1 MNAQNNANFSFSSP
15 FPTMASFGHP
25 PPAQPEDPNSPALF
39 KENVKTVQSQ
49 INFVR
54 TLAHQALH
62 SIKGAYQPGSSP
74 AQIAQNLA
82 TLRQNLQVLN
92 ETLLNSGVG
101 SLPLLPPETA
111 GPPTE
116 EQLAEQA
123 NRAISALF
131 TLHTRMQETAS
142 VTANIM
148 AAPEQALRR

>member
-15 FPTMASFGHP
+15 FPTMVSFGHP
-25 PPAQPEDPNSPALF
+25 PTAQPEDPNSPALF

-49 INFVR
+49 ISFVR

-101 SLPLLPPETA
+101 SLPLLPLKRQGLPQRSSSRSKPT
-111 GPPTE
+111 GPSLLYLPCIRACRR
-116 EQLAEQA
+116 LRLSPRISWRLP
-123 NRAISALF
+123 NRHF
-131 TLHTRMQETAS
+131 GG
-142 VTANIM
+142 
-148 AAPEQALRR
+148 